1 MNIEEII
8 KSLSYPADDS
18 DGYRSYPRVK
28 YRYWGTK
35 LLKCTWLEE
44 AVQSSGYEWE
54 PKGMA
59 IYIAGAKEGADLQ
72 SIQLAERVLPRLDQF
87 LPLLNIKPKGWN
99 IDYLWF
105 SPQDGQDSW
114 NICLGS
120 EYCGWAEFTIKGE
133 SDVEVH

>member
-1 MNIEEII
+1 MDINEIT

-18 DGYRSYPRVK
+18 DRYRSYPRVG
-28 YRYWGTK
+28 YRYWGAK
-35 LLKCTWLEE
+35 LLKCAWLEE

-59 IYIAGAKEGADLQ
+59 IYVAGASEGIDLQ

-87 LPLLNIKPKGWN
+87 LSLLNIKTKG
-99 IDYLWF
+99 
-105 SPQDGQDSW
+105 W

-120 EYCGWAEFTIKGE
+120 EYCGWAELTIIGE